1 MALTRDFRETI
12 RERTQK
18 EPDFRQGLLREA
30 LRLICHGDLAT
41 GGAILRDYIFELSV
55 RPH

>member
-1 MALTRDFRETI
+1 MALTRDFRDTI
-12 RERTQK
+12 RERTQR

-30 LRLICHGDLAT
+30 HRLICHGDLAT
-41 GGAILRDYIFELSV
+41 GGAILRNYICVLSV

>member
-1 MALTRDFRETI
+1 MALTRDFRDTI
-12 RERTQK
+12 RERTQR

-30 LRLICHGDLAT
+30 LRLICDGDHAI
-41 GGAILRDYIFELSV
+41 GDAILRNYAVALSV